1 MTDERESDARLA
13 ERIRA
18 GQAQALGELYDRYA
32 GTALAVALRVVADR
46 TEAEDVVHDA
56 FVAVWRKIDRFDAG
70 RGSLRAW
77 LLTVVRNRAI
87 DRVRARR
94 VSVDVDDADER
105 SLLRTGPNPTW
116 EDALR
121 RTSATEVRA
130 ALDGLPEEQR
140 PRARARLL
148 RGLHVPRGGRDDRR
162 ARRGRLPAACGWGSP
177 SCVTRWPGRSGA
189 PLPASRA
196 HAARG
201 HRAMTPMTCA
211 QVDELAGAYALGAV
225 EADEDRAISAHL
237 ATCDRPHGEARELIG
252 AGGAMGVAEATRHA
266 EPGAARSR

>member
-1 MTDERESDARLA
+1 MTDEREFDARLA

-18 GQAQALGELYDRYA
+18 GQAEALGELYDRYA

-121 RTSATEVRA
+121 RTSAAEVRA
-130 ALDGLPEEQR
+130 ALDGLPDEQR
-140 PRARARLL
+140 RALELAYFQGYTYREVAERT
-148 RGLHVPRGGRDDRR
+148 GVAPGT
-162 ARRGRLPAACGWGSP
+162 ASGRLRLGIAKLREALAGS
-177 SCVTRWPGRSGA
+177 SGA
-189 PLPASRA
+189 PLPALE
-196 HAARG
+196 
-201 HRAMTPMTCA
+201 P
-211 QVDELAGAYALGAV
+211 ALR
-225 EADEDRAISAHL
+225 ED
-237 ATCDRPHGEARELIG
+237 IG
-252 AGGAMGVAEATRHA
+252 R
-266 EPGAARSR
+266 

>member
-1 MTDERESDARLA
+1 VTDPTESDALLA

-18 GQAQALGELYDRYA
+18 GEAQALGELYDRYA
-32 GTALAVALRVVADR
+32 GTALAIALRVVADR

-94 VSVDVDDADER
+94 VNVDVEDADER

-121 RTSATEVRA
+121 RTSASEVRA
-130 ALDGLPEEQR
+130 ALDALPDEQR
-140 PRARARLL
+140 RALELAYFEGYTYRQVAEVT
-148 RGLHVPRGGRDDRR
+148 GVAAGT
-162 ARRGRLPAACGWGSP
+162 AAGRLRLGLAKLRETLAGS
-177 SCVTRWPGRSGA
+177 SAA
-189 PLPASRA
+189 PLA
-196 HAARG
+196 
-201 HRAMTPMTCA
+201 
-211 QVDELAGAYALGAV
+211 AV
-225 EADEDRAISAHL
+225 EATLHE
-237 ATCDRPHGEARELIG
+237 EAGR
-252 AGGAMGVAEATRHA
+252 
-266 EPGAARSR
+266 